1 MSPKPKKRSALRWG
15 GGSPLRAGVLA
26 LTVIALASWFGFTR
40 DNPFARPFVL
50 RAVFADAANL
60 QPRSPVRIAGVDVGK
75 VTKIEPLDSERGGAI
90 VTMEL
95 SRRALPIHQDARIK
109 IRSRIF
115 LEGNFFVD
123 LQPGS
128 PSAPELASG
137 DTVPMSQT
145 AAPVQFVR
153 VLELFQRDVRAD
165 LKTLLRELSVGL
177 ERGAAGFREG
187 ARFWESAYRFSAL
200 ANDATLGLEPRRDL
214 PRVLRAQQRAFA
226 AVAADA
232 NALRGLIDN
241 LERTASA
248 LAAER
253 DPLAR
258 SLPAL
263 RDTLRQAMP
272 TLRELNASLPTL
284 RVFAREALPG
294 VQSAPPALRVGT
306 PFLAQ
311 LRLALRQNEIGA
323 LATAVRA
330 SAPALVRLNNLS
342 VPLAEQGRSL
352 SRCVNR
358 VLVPFV
364 RTPIPNPDEPGN
376 NNQLVR
382 YQLQRGFPGL
392 AGESRLS
399 DGNNQMF
406 NTMAV
411 LPPLMVRPGPSL
423 NPTQP
428 PPYRP
433 DVPCETQEPPN
444 LHAPGGPASA
454 FNVRGSAGQAAL
466 RRQAAAR
473 RALNRGALLRAARA
487 FRRFDQLMSEARA
500 QIARLD
506 ARAAAR
512 SSGRGRQRAKGGA
525 R

>member
-1 MSPKPKKRSALRWG
+1 MIRQRRKATRRWSDT
-15 GGSPLRAGVLA
+15 SPLRAGVLA
-26 LTVIALASWFGFTR
+26 LTVLVLASWFGFTR
-40 DNPFARPFVL
+40 DNPFSRPFVL

-95 SRRALPIHQDARIK
+95 SRKALPIHQDARIK

-123 LQPGS
+123 IEPGS
-128 PSAPELASG
+128 PSAPELADG

-165 LKTLLRELSVGL
+165 LKTLLRELSIGL

-187 ARFWESAYRFSAL
+187 ARFWEDAYRFSAL
-200 ANDATLGLEPRRDL
+200 ANDAALGLDRRRDI

-226 AVAADA
+226 AIAADA
-232 NALRGLIDN
+232 DALRGLIDN
-241 LERTASA
+241 LERTAAA

-263 RDTLRQAMP
+263 RDTLRRAMP

-284 RVFAREALPG
+284 RLFAREALPG
-294 VQSAPPALRVGT
+294 VRTAPPALRAGT
-306 PFLAQ
+306 PLLAQ
-311 LRLALRQNEIGA
+311 LRLALRESEIGA

-358 VLVPFV
+358 VLVPFI

-376 NNQLVR
+376 DNQLVR

-411 LPPLMVRPGPSL
+411 LPPMMVRPGPPLDPS
-423 NPTQP
+423 QP
-428 PPYRP
+428 PPHRP

-454 FNVRGSAGQAAL
+454 FNVRGSAGAAAL

-473 RALNRGALLRAARA
+473 RELDRGALARAARA
-487 FRRFDQLMSEARA
+487 FRRFDQLLSEARA
-500 QIARLD
+500 RMGPLNE
-506 ARAAAR
+506 RAAKSNAR
-512 SSGRGRQRAKGGA
+512 PARQPEGREQR
-525 R
+525 